1 MKFLVGKRAF
11 IAVALKELLHLWRD
25 RRILMLVIFLPPVF
39 TLLLGHA
46 FEEGPLRNVPAI
58 LLDQDHSAASQKFSA
73 LLRSSEVFNL
83 QPVTV
88 GAGSQI
94 ELSANNLTAAV
105 IIPRGWEKG
114 LHNGD
119 PIPLDLVLDGADANT
134 APEIQGAVQAIL
146 GEYQSK
152 ALESM
157 IDSLPDEVFDLGR
170 QLPVSVRKDF
180 SSSMSPWG
188 VKASILYNPDL
199 KFIHFVMPGIVG
211 LILQLFTVTLT
222 ACSICRERESG
233 TLTQLQVTPIHKS
246 AIIIGKVL
254 PYLGIALCVEAML
267 FYLGQ
272 EHFHVAFR
280 SPILLFGLSFVFLL
294 STSGL
299 GAFVSSFSRTQTQAI
314 QYSVFFLLPV
324 FLLSGAFAPISQL
337 PLGVRIFSYAFP
349 LTYFCHACR
358 EINLY
363 GGGIARVIWDF
374 VLLSLSALLTCSI
387 AAYRLRAVE
396 V

>member
-1 MKFLVGKRAF
+1 MKFLAGKRAF
-11 IAVALKELLHLWRD
+11 ISVALKELLHLWRD

-46 FEEGPLRNVPAI
+46 FEEAPLKNVPAI
-58 LLDQDHSAASQKFSA
+58 LLDNDRSAASQKFST

-83 QPVTV
+83 RPLKV
-88 GAGSQI
+88 GAGNQI
-94 ELSANNLTAAV
+94 ELSANDLAAAI
-105 IIPRGWEKG
+105 IIPSGWEKG
-114 LHNGD
+114 LHDGE
-119 PIPLDLVLDGADANT
+119 PIPLELVLDGADGHT
-134 APEIQGAVQAIL
+134 APELQGAVQAIL

-170 QLPVSVRKDF
+170 QLPISVRKDF
-180 SSSMSPWG
+180 ASSMSQWG

-199 KFIHFVMPGIVG
+199 TFIHFVMPGIVG
-211 LILQLFTVTLT
+211 LILQLFTITLT
-222 ACSICRERESG
+222 ACSISRERESG
-233 TLTQLQVTPIHKS
+233 TLTQLQVAPIHKS
-246 AIIIGKVL
+246 TIIIGKVL

-267 FYLGQ
+267 FFLGQ
-272 EHFHVAFR
+272 QHFHVVFR
-280 SPILLFGLSFVFLL
+280 NPILLFGLSFVFLL
-294 STSGL
+294 STSGV
-299 GAFVSSFSRTQTQAI
+299 GALVSSFSRTQTQAI

-324 FLLSGAFAPISQL
+324 FLLSGAFAPLSQL
-337 PLGVRIFSYAFP
+337 PPGVRIFSYAFP

-363 GGGIARVIWDF
+363 GAGITSVLWDL
-374 VLLSLSALLTCSI
+374 VLLGLSALLTCSI
-387 AAYRLRAVE
+387 AAYRLQAVE

>member
-1 MKFLVGKRAF
+1 MKFLAGTRAF

-25 RRILMLVIFLPPVF
+25 RRILMLIIFLPPVF

-46 FEEGPLRNVPAI
+46 FEQGPLRNVPAI
-58 LLDQDHSAASQKFSA
+58 LVDQDRSAASRKFST

-83 QPVTV
+83 RPLTV
-88 GAGSQI
+88 GTENHI
-94 ELSANNLTAAV
+94 ELSANNLAASI

-114 LHNGD
+114 LHDGE
-119 PIPLDLVLDGADANT
+119 PIPLELVLDGADGNT

-157 IDSLPDEVFDLGR
+157 IDSLPEEVFDLGR
-170 QLPVSVRKDF
+170 HLPVSVRKDF
-180 SSSMSPWG
+180 SSSMSPWA
-188 VKASILYNPDL
+188 VKTSILYNPDL

-222 ACSICRERESG
+222 ACSISRERETG

-267 FYLGQ
+267 FFLGQ
-272 EHFHVAFR
+272 QHFHVAYR
-280 SPILLFGLSFVFLL
+280 NPLLLFGLSFVFLL

-299 GAFVSSFSRTQTQAI
+299 GALVSSFSRTQTQAI

-324 FLLSGAFAPISQL
+324 FLLSGAFAPLSQL
-337 PLGVRIFSYAFP
+337 PLGVRIFSYVFP

-363 GGGIARVIWDF
+363 GGGTTRVIWDLL
-374 VLLSLSALLTCSI
+374 LLSLGALLTCSI

>member
-1 MKFLVGKRAF
+1 L
-11 IAVALKELLHLWRD
+11 E
-25 RRILMLVIFLPPVF
+25 
-39 TLLLGHA
+39 
-46 FEEGPLRNVPAI
+46 
-58 LLDQDHSAASQKFSA
+58 
-73 LLRSSEVFNL
+73 
-83 QPVTV
+83 
-88 GAGSQI
+88 
-94 ELSANNLTAAV
+94 
-105 IIPRGWEKG
+105 
-114 LHNGD
+114 
-119 PIPLDLVLDGADANT
+119 LVLDGADANT

-146 GEYQSK
+146 GEFQSE

-222 ACSICRERESG
+222 ACSISRERESG
-233 TLTQLQVTPIHKS
+233 TLTQLQVTPIHRS
-246 AIIIGKVL
+246 AIIVGKVL

-267 FYLGQ
+267 FFLGQ
-272 EHFHVAFR
+272 EHFHVAWR
-280 SPILLFGLSFVFLL
+280 DPILLFGLSFVFLL
-294 STSGL
+294 SISGI
-299 GAFVSSFSRTQTQAI
+299 GALVSSFSRTQTQAI

-349 LTYFCHACR
+349 LTYFCHGCR

-363 GGGIARVIWDF
+363 GGGVTRVIWDL

-396 V
+396 A

>member
-1 MKFLVGKRAF
+1 MKFLAGTRAF

-25 RRILMLVIFLPPVF
+25 RRILMLIIFLPPVF

-46 FEEGPLRNVPAI
+46 FEQGPLRNVPAI
-58 LLDQDHSAASQKFSA
+58 LVDQDRSAASRKFST

-83 QPVTV
+83 RPFTV
-88 GAGSQI
+88 GTENHI
-94 ELSANNLTAAV
+94 ELSANNLAASI

-114 LHNGD
+114 LHDGE
-119 PIPLDLVLDGADANT
+119 PIPLELVLDGADGNT

-157 IDSLPDEVFDLGR
+157 IDSLPEEVFDLGR
-170 QLPVSVRKDF
+170 HLPVSVRKDF
-180 SSSMSPWG
+180 SSSMSPWA
-188 VKASILYNPDL
+188 VKTSVLYNPDL

-222 ACSICRERESG
+222 ACSISRERETG

-267 FYLGQ
+267 FFLGQ
-272 EHFHVAFR
+272 QHFHVAYR
-280 SPILLFGLSFVFLL
+280 NPLLLFGLSFVFLL

-299 GAFVSSFSRTQTQAI
+299 GALVSSFSRTQTQAI

-324 FLLSGAFAPISQL
+324 FLLSGAFAPLSQL
-337 PLGVRIFSYAFP
+337 PLGVRIFSYVFP

-363 GGGIARVIWDF
+363 GGGTTRVIWDLL
-374 VLLSLSALLTCSI
+374 LLSLGALLTCSI

>member
-1 MKFLVGKRAF
+1 MKFLAGKSAF

-46 FEEGPLRNVPAI
+46 FEEGALRNVPAI
-58 LLDQDHSAASQKFSA
+58 LLDNDRSAASQKLCT
-73 LLRSSEVFNL
+73 LLRSSGVFNL
-83 QPVTV
+83 RPLKV
-88 GAGSQI
+88 GTGNQL
-94 ELSANNLTAAV
+94 ELAANDLAAAI
-105 IIPRGWEKG
+105 IIPGGWEKG
-114 LHNGD
+114 LHDGE
-119 PIPLDLVLDGADANT
+119 PIPLELVLDGADGHT
-134 APEIQGAVQAIL
+134 APEVQGAVQAIL

-157 IDSLPDEVFDLGR
+157 IDNLPEEVFDLGR
-170 QLPVSVRKDF
+170 QLPISVRKDF

-199 KFIHFVMPGIVG
+199 TFIHFVMPGIVG
-211 LILQLFTVTLT
+211 LLLQLLTITMT
-222 ACSICRERESG
+222 ACSISRERESG
-233 TLTQLQVTPIHKS
+233 TLTQLQVAPIHKWT
-246 AIIIGKVL
+246 IIIGKVL
-254 PYLGIALCVEAML
+254 PYLGIALCIEAML
-267 FYLGQ
+267 FFLGQ
-272 EHFHVAFR
+272 QHFHVACR
-280 SPILLFGLSFVFLL
+280 NPMLLFGLSFVFLL
-294 STSGL
+294 STSGV
-299 GAFVSSFSRTQTQAI
+299 GALISSISRSQTQAI

-324 FLLSGAFAPISQL
+324 FLLSGAFAPVSQL
-337 PLGVRIFSYAFP
+337 PFGVRIFSYAFP

-363 GGGIARVIWDF
+363 GGGITRVMLDL

>member
-1 MKFLVGKRAF
+1 MKFLAGTRAF

-25 RRILMLVIFLPPVF
+25 RRILMLIIFLPPVF

-46 FEEGPLRNVPAI
+46 FEQGPLRNVPAI
-58 LLDQDHSAASQKFSA
+58 LVDQDRSAASRKFST

-83 QPVTV
+83 RPLTV
-88 GAGSQI
+88 GTENHI
-94 ELSANNLTAAV
+94 ELSANNLAASI

-114 LHNGD
+114 LHDGE
-119 PIPLDLVLDGADANT
+119 PIPLELVLDGADGNT

-157 IDSLPDEVFDLGR
+157 IDSLPEEVFDLGR
-170 QLPVSVRKDF
+170 HLPVSVRKDF
-180 SSSMSPWG
+180 SSSMSPWA
-188 VKASILYNPDL
+188 VKTSVLYNPDL

-222 ACSICRERESG
+222 ACSISRERETG

-267 FYLGQ
+267 FFLGQ
-272 EHFHVAFR
+272 QHFHVAYR
-280 SPILLFGLSFVFLL
+280 NPLLLFGLSFVFLL

-299 GAFVSSFSRTQTQAI
+299 GALVSSFSRTQTQAI

-324 FLLSGAFAPISQL
+324 FLLSGAFAPLSQL
-337 PLGVRIFSYAFP
+337 PLGVRIFSYVFP

-363 GGGIARVIWDF
+363 GGGTTRVIWDLL
-374 VLLSLSALLTCSI
+374 LLSLGALLTCSI

>member
-25 RRILMLVIFLPPVF
+25 RRILTLVLFLPPAF

-46 FEEGPLRNVPAI
+46 FEEGPLKNVPAT

-83 QPVTV
+83 RPLTV
-88 GAGSQI
+88 GAGSRI
-94 ELSANNLTAAV
+94 ELSANNLAAAV
-105 IIPRGWEKG
+105 IIPSGWEKG

-119 PIPLDLVLDGADANT
+119 PIPLELVLDGADTNT

-146 GEYQSK
+146 GEFQSK

-157 IDSLPDEVFDLGR
+157 IDSLPEEVFDLGR

-199 KFIHFVMPGIVG
+199 KFIHFAMPGIVG

-222 ACSICRERESG
+222 ACSISRERESG
-233 TLTQLQVTPIHKS
+233 TLTQLQVTPIHRS

-254 PYLGIALCVEAML
+254 PYLGIALGVEAML
-267 FYLGQ
+267 FFLGQ
-272 EHFHVAFR
+272 EHFHVACR
-280 SPILLFGLSFVFLL
+280 DPILLFGLSFVFLL

-299 GAFVSSFSRTQTQAI
+299 GALVSSFSRTQTQAI

-337 PLGVRIFSYAFP
+337 PLGVQIFSYAFP
-349 LTYFCHACR
+349 LTYFCHGCR
-358 EINLY
+358 EISLY
-363 GGGIARVIWDF
+363 GGGMTGVIWDL
-374 VLLSLSALLTCSI
+374 VLLSLTALLTCSI

>member
-1 MKFLVGKRAF
+1 MKFLAGTRAF

-25 RRILMLVIFLPPVF
+25 RRILMLIIFLPPVF

-46 FEEGPLRNVPAI
+46 FEQGPLRNVPAI
-58 LLDQDHSAASQKFSA
+58 LVDQDRSAASRKFST

-83 QPVTV
+83 RPLTV
-88 GAGSQI
+88 GTENHI
-94 ELSANNLTAAV
+94 ELSANNLAASI

-114 LHNGD
+114 LHDGE
-119 PIPLDLVLDGADANT
+119 PIPLELVLDGADGNT

-146 GEYQSK
+146 EEYQSK

-157 IDSLPDEVFDLGR
+157 IDSLPEEVFDLGR
-170 QLPVSVRKDF
+170 HLPVSVRKDF
-180 SSSMSPWG
+180 SSSMSPWA
-188 VKASILYNPDL
+188 VKTSILYNPDL

-222 ACSICRERESG
+222 ACSISRERETG

-267 FYLGQ
+267 FFLGQ
-272 EHFHVAFR
+272 QHFHVAYR
-280 SPILLFGLSFVFLL
+280 NPLLLFGLSFVFLL

-299 GAFVSSFSRTQTQAI
+299 GALVSSFSRTQTQAI

-324 FLLSGAFAPISQL
+324 FLLSGAFAPLSQL
-337 PLGVRIFSYAFP
+337 PLGVRIFSYVFP

-363 GGGIARVIWDF
+363 GGGTTRVIWDLL
-374 VLLSLSALLTCSI
+374 LLSLGALLTCSI

>member
-25 RRILMLVIFLPPVF
+25 RRILILVIFLPPVF

-46 FEEGPLRNVPAI
+46 FEEGPLKNVPAI

-83 QPVTV
+83 RPLTV
-88 GAGSQI
+88 GPGSRI
-94 ELSANNLTAAV
+94 ELSANNLAAAV
-105 IIPRGWEKG
+105 IIPSGWEKG

-119 PIPLDLVLDGADANT
+119 SIPLELVLDGADANT

-146 GEYQSK
+146 GEFQSK

-157 IDSLPDEVFDLGR
+157 IDSLPEEVFDLGR

-222 ACSICRERESG
+222 ACSISRERESG
-233 TLTQLQVTPIHKS
+233 TLTQLQVAPIHKS
-246 AIIIGKVL
+246 AIIIGKVV

-267 FYLGQ
+267 FFLGQ
-272 EHFHVAFR
+272 EHFHVAWR
-280 SPILLFGLSFVFLL
+280 DPILLFGLSFVFLL

-299 GAFVSSFSRTQTQAI
+299 GALVSSFSRTQTQAI

-324 FLLSGAFAPISQL
+324 FVLSGAFAPISQL
-337 PLGVRIFSYAFP
+337 PLGVRIFSYVFP
-349 LTYFCHACR
+349 LTYFCHGCR

-363 GGGIARVIWDF
+363 GGGITRVAWDL

-396 V
+396 A